1 MARNN
6 NPKMQRMDPSKTPVK
21 GAVREPVKQPAK
33 QRVAET
39 PTYEKKK
46 PAKPVKRKGGRPGG
60 RSPVPVVA
68 RATLGDWIGGA
79 RVRTLSLAI
88 APVALG
94 TAAAHAASGFEGWHW
109 VRALLCL
116 AVALGLQ
123 IGVNF
128 ANDYSDGVR
137 GTDAYRVGPSRL
149 TGSGAAKPKTVL
161 AVALFFFAVAA
172 IAGVAVV
179 ILSHQYWL
187 LALGA
192 ACVLAAWFYTGGK
205 HPYGYYGFGEL
216 FVFVFFGIVAT
227 AGTTFVQAGTV
238 NLESWIG
245 GVAVGLLACAVLMA
259 NNLRDLDQDRIA
271 GKRTLSVLVG
281 SLASRVLFVVFIFLP
296 FVLLV
301 FFILFYENSYF
312 VFFALLLAVPAA
324 VIVLTAKASHEFL
337 LALKL
342 TSLTA
347 LLYGVGLAMT
357 IAF

>member
-1 MARNN
+1 
-6 NPKMQRMDPSKTPVK
+6 MQRMDPTKTPVK
-21 GAVREPVKQPAK
+21 GAVKEPVKQSSK

-46 PAKPVKRKGGRPGG
+46 PAKATKRKGGRPGG

-79 RVRTLSLAI
+79 RIRTLPLAI

-94 TAAAHAASGFEGWHW
+94 TAAAHAASGFEDWHW

-123 IGVNF
+123 IGVNY
-128 ANDYSDGVR
+128 ANDHSDGIR
-137 GTDAYRVGPSRL
+137 GTDAHRVGPSRL
-149 TGSGAAKPKTVL
+149 TGSGAAKPRTVL

-179 ILSHQYWL
+179 VLSDQYWM
-187 LALGA
+187 LAVGA

-205 HPYGYYGFGEL
+205 HPYGYYGLGEL

-227 AGTTFVQAGTV
+227 AGTTFVQVGTV
-238 NLESWIG
+238 TLDSWIG
-245 GVAVGLLACAVLMA
+245 GVAAGFLACAVLLA
-259 NNLRDLDQDRIA
+259 NNLRDLDQDRSA

-281 SLASRVLFVVFIFLP
+281 SLTSRILFAVFVLLP
-296 FVLLV
+296 FVLLGYFV
-301 FFILFYENSYF
+301 LIYMNSYLVYF
-312 VFFALLLAVPAA
+312 TLLLAVPAA
-324 VIVLTAKASHEFL
+324 IIVLTAKAPKEFL

-347 LLYGVGLAMT
+347 LVFGVWLAYT